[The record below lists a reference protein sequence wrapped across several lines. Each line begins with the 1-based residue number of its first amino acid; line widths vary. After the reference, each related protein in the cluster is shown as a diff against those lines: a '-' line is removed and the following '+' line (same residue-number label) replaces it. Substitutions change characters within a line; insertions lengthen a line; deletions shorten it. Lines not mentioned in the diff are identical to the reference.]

1 MFVASSYRHDKE
13 DVARP
18 SVSQTAAVTRPHLR
32 VSRKESCCTYQ
43 KDAPVFVVAYRIV
56 FRPGSKECSRVLAAN
71 CNDIFIPDVD
81 SVDFHI
87 RLSVHS
93 PSMEEHII
101 EING

>member
-1 MFVASSYRHDKE
+1 MVTKIRRGGSGTSKYIADGSGDK
-13 DVARP
+13 
-18 SVSQTAAVTRPHLR
+18 AVLTDFPAWIMLR
-32 VSRKESCCTYQ
+32 VLKKRTC
-43 KDAPVFVVAYRIV
+43 VVVAYRIGV
-56 FRPGSKECSRVLAAN
+56 PPGSKECSRVLAAN

-87 RLSVHS
+87 RLPVHS